1 MYKKNNLVLTF
12 VLSIFLL
19 TFISGAIQTL
29 EGAKVGEEINIIQ
42 SCASCS
48 FNNISAILYPNNSFI
63 FQEEIEMDNNGA
75 SFNYTLN
82 SNFIPVTGSYIVEG
96 HGDLGGVD
104 TDWTYNIIV
113 TTNGENVDLSNGIV
127 LFGQIFVMFLFF
139 GIGRVWKEK
148 KWKLKM
154 FFDILSLLMAVVV
167 LNSIR
172 LIATQSEKLS
182 TMGDMGLIIGITLV
196 SIMIAYFLVLV
207 TIETL
212 QHFKKKESEK
222 WEMRDY
228 EN

>member
-42 SCASCS
+42 SCISCS